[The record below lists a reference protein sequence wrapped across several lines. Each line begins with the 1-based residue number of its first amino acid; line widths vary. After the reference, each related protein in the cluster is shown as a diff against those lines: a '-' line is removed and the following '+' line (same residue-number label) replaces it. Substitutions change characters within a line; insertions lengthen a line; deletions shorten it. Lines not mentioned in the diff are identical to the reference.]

1 MVRAGEPLAKR
12 TTLRAGGVA
21 EVYVEP
27 SSEGDLARVVQ
38 ICREREVPMMLLGRG
53 SNLLIRD
60 GGIRGVVVCLAH
72 PCFCGI
78 EVYGRQMRCGAGAKL
93 KEVSLRAREAGLAGL
108 EFLEGIPGSVGGAL
122 RMNAGAMG
130 SATFGVVT
138 QVRFMDDLGQLHE
151 LSAAGMTPGYRT
163 CPLLKNCIA
172 LSATFRGEPA
182 AREIIAAR
190 SEEFNQRRWRSQ
202 PKEPSAGC
210 IFKNPS
216 SALSAG
222 QLIDQ
227 AGLKGA
233 RVGGA
238 SVSSVHANFIINDGS
253 ASARDILE
261 LIELIQSSNT
271 ESNQ

>member
-1 MVRAGEPLAKR
+1 
-12 TTLRAGGVA
+12 
-21 EVYVEP
+21 
-27 SSEGDLARVVQ
+27 
-38 ICREREVPMMLLGRG
+38 MMLLGRG

-72 PCFCGI
+72 ASFCGI
-78 EVYGRQMRCGAGAKL
+78 EVYGRQIRGGAGAKL
-93 KEVSLRAREAGLAGL
+93 KEVSARAREAGLTGL

-130 SATFGVVT
+130 AATFGVVT
-138 QVRFMDDLGQLHE
+138 QVRFMDDLGQIHE
-151 LSAAGMTPGYRT
+151 LSAAGMMPGYRS
-163 CPLLKNCIA
+163 CPLLTNCVA
-172 LSATFRGEPA
+172 LAANFRGEPA
-182 AREIIAAR
+182 APEIIAAR
-190 SEEFNQRRWRSQ
+190 TREFNERRWRSQ

-216 SALSAG
+216 PALSAG

-238 SVSSVHANFIINDGS
+238 SVSAVHANFIINDGT
-253 ASARDILE
+253 ACARDILE
-261 LIELIQSSNT
+261 LIELIQARVKAARGIDLET
-271 ESNQ
+271 EVQIVGEDMS